1 MFFAAL
7 KLPCKTVITQQLAT
21 LVMSAPRLPD
31 CAEIYIHILLMSA
44 ATLCNSRQRN
54 ALRCVCC
61 ACFVSNLF
69 PSPSLAAHART
80 RTPSSMMMSVVQHT
94 HTFAHSHAHALR
106 PRIKCLWEEK
116 RSNARTHEKKTQ
128 NPSSIMV
135 AHVPA
140 SAHTH
145 TLLHTRCS
153 NSLHLRVPINN
164 ESASTATAAR
174 SSVPPFFLGCTANAN
189 TSEHD
194 EKTTHTNK
202 KNYTMSNVPAH
213 RQAMECLGREMI
225 RTRVRLCI

>member
-1 MFFAAL
+1 MKKTIVSNLLDIQMFFAAL

-54 ALRCVCC
+54 VLRCVCC

-80 RTPSSMMMSVVQHT
+80 RTPSSMMMSMVQHT

-116 RSNARTHEKKTQ
+116 RSNARTHEKKHRIHH
-128 NPSSIMV
+128 PSWSRMCR
-135 AHVPA
+135 PQR
-140 SAHTH
+140 TH
-145 TLLHTRCS
+145 T
-153 NSLHLRVPINN
+153 
-164 ESASTATAAR
+164 
-174 SSVPPFFLGCTANAN
+174 
-189 TSEHD
+189 
-194 EKTTHTNK
+194 TTHK
-202 KNYTMSNVPAH
+202 MFEFSPP
-213 RQAMECLGREMI
+213 
-225 RTRVRLCI
+225 